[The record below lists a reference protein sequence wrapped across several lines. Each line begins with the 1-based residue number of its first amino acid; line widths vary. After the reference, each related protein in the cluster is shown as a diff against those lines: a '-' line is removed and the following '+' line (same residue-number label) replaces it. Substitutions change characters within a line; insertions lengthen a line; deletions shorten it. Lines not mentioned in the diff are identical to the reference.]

1 MSVRQGSFSL
11 LGVWLACSLGV
22 VAALFSPVH
31 AEPGVLPTPSAA
43 PAPLLHGLAPLPG
56 GAVVPER
63 LRPPGAEPGDG
74 GPSPVIFP
82 PQSLGIRF
90 NHAAHLALGATCVTC
105 HDKAKTSH
113 RSADSLL
120 PAGTRCDAC
129 HGSNHRGEVVT
140 AGTEARGACAV
151 CHVGYRPEDGQR
163 VLRTL
168 LRPPHLRFDHAVH
181 AERNIRCESCHGA
194 VGSLELATVDQLP
207 RMRACLKC
215 HTSEAATAGKPS
227 RACTTCHLTEHD
239 TLLVTSFPEGKL
251 EPPAWL
257 HDAEHGPD
265 WLERHK
271 RIAADDSRFCA
282 SCHTERYC
290 TACHDGR
297 VRPRQVHPNDFL
309 SMHAVAARQNSPT
322 CTSCHQQQSFC
333 LSCHQRAGVTLS
345 GPLANLSS
353 RGRFHPPPAIWTD
366 GPRGAG
372 HHAWEAER
380 NLNACVSCHTERDC
394 VTCHAT
400 AAVGG
405 FGSGLPSGSRSAF
418 GRGTDPHPPGFMAR
432 CGRALRQN
440 PRPCLVCHEPTDPDL
455 QSCR

>member
-1 MSVRQGSFSL
+1 MSARGEHGSA
-11 LGVWLACSLGV
+11 LGLALACVLAV
-22 VAALFSPVH
+22 VAALFSPAR
-31 AEPGVLPTPSAA
+31 AEPGNAATPSTPQASV
-43 PAPLLHGLAPLPG
+43 LHGLSPMPG
-56 GAVVPER
+56 GAPVPER
-63 LRPPGAEPGDG
+63 LRPPGALPGDG

-82 PQSLGIRF
+82 PQSLAIRF
-90 NHAAHLALGATCVTC
+90 NHAAHMKLGATCTTC
-105 HDKAKTSH
+105 HARAKTS
-113 RSADSLL
+113 RASADSLL
-120 PAGTRCDAC
+120 PAGTSCDGC
-129 HGSNHRGEVVT
+129 HGTNHRTELVT
-140 AGTEARGACAV
+140 PGKEALGACGF
-151 CHVGYRPEDGQR
+151 CHLGHRPEDGQR
-163 VLRTL
+163 VTRSV
-168 LRPPHLRFDHAVH
+168 LRPPHLRFNHALH
-181 AERNIRCESCHGA
+181 AEQRIDCAKCHGA

-207 RMRACLKC
+207 RMRGCFSC
-215 HTSEAATAGKPS
+215 HTGESAQSDKPS
-227 RACTTCHLTEHD
+227 RACPTCHLTERGGR
-239 TLLVTSFPEGKL
+239 LVTSFPEGTL

-282 SCHTERYC
+282 SCHEERFC
-290 TACHDGR
+290 TGCHDGR

-345 GPLANLSS
+345 GPLGNTAG
-353 RGRFHPPPAIWTD
+353 RGRFHPPAAIWTE
-366 GPRGAG
+366 GQRSAG

-394 VTCHAT
+394 VLCHAT

-405 FGSGLPSGSRSAF
+405 FGSGGARGTRSAF
-418 GRGTDPHPPGFMAR
+418 GRGTDPHPPGFISR

-440 PRPCLVCHEPTDPDL
+440 PRPCLVCHEPSDPDL
-455 QSCR
+455 GLCR